1 MVTITANIGKET
13 KTETGDSM
21 FAIVLKR
28 GINDINKCTTLANG
42 NLAEIMNALP
52 NAIAGVLTEQC
63 NDRIAEAMGV
73 IVAEEI
79 IKLTKRNTQRNKW
92 GN

>member
-21 FAIVLKR
+21 FAIVLEHDTKKR
-28 GINDINKCTTLANG
+28 TTLANG
-42 NLAEIMNALP
+42 SLSDLMNAIPTTIAEILS
-52 NAIAGVLTEQC
+52 EQC
-63 NDRIAEAMGV
+63 NDRVAEAMGV
-73 IVAEEI
+73 IMAEEI
-79 IKLTKRNTQRNKW
+79 INLTKRNAQRNKW